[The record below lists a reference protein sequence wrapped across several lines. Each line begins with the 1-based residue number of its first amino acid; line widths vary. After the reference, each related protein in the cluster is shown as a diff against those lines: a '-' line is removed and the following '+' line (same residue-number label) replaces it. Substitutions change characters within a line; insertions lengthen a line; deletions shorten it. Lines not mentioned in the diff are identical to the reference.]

1 MILTCRLGRVS
12 SVVSLRRVAM
22 VGRERFRLANRRVI
36 PYTDGMNRLLFS
48 GLFVLALALLGR
60 GETVKD
66 REGAV
71 RGDKAK
77 MAGDE
82 RWIYN
87 DIDKGFAEAKAT
99 GKPLLV
105 VLRCVPC
112 LACMGM
118 DASVL
123 TSSAVAPLL
132 DQFVCVRVINA
143 NALDLSKFQFDYD
156 LSFSTMFFHPD
167 GTLLARFGSWRHQKD
182 EQDTTLEGY
191 VATLKE
197 TLNLHAGYP
206 GNKSALEGKQGRPVK
221 WATPVDMPL
230 LAQKYERELNWDGQV
245 VQSCVHCHQ
254 IGDAMRA
261 DFRNRGEMIPTSLI
275 FPMPATETIGIH
287 LDTESAGR
295 VVSVD
300 AGSPAGVAGIQAGDE
315 LLGLDGQRIVSLAD
329 AAWALHHA
337 PESGPLAAIVRRG
350 GANQT
355 LTIELPPEWRF
366 KSDIGRRVGT
376 WPMRGMATGGLR
388 LEALTAEEKSKLG
401 IVSDGLALKVLSAGK
416 YGPHGAARKA
426 GFLPDDILVEVE
438 GVVGDMS
445 EGEFIGRLLQVYP
458 KKRSVPTEVLRKGKR
473 VKLNLPMQ

>member
-1 MILTCRLGRVS
+1 MLSVGGVS
-12 SVVSLRRVAM
+12 A
-22 VGRERFRLANRRVI
+22 
-36 PYTDGMNRLLFS
+36 
-48 GLFVLALALLGR
+48 
-60 GETVKD
+60 ETVKD

-71 RGDKAK
+71 RKDRDV
-77 MAGDE
+77 MAEDE

-87 DIDKGFAEAKAT
+87 DIDKGFAKAKET

-123 TSSAVAPLL
+123 TSDEVAPLL

-156 LSFSTMFFHPD
+156 LSFSTLFFHGD
-167 GTLLARFGSWRHQKD
+167 GALLARFGSWRHQKD

-191 VATLKE
+191 MATMKE
-197 TLNLHAGYP
+197 VLNLHAGYP
-206 GNKSALEGKQGRPVK
+206 GNKSALEGKQARPVK
-221 WATPVDMPL
+221 WATPVDMPV
-230 LAQKYERELNWDGQV
+230 LAQKYERELNWEGQV

-261 DFRNRGEMIPTSLI
+261 DYRNRGEMIPSSLI
-275 FPMPATETIGIH
+275 YPMPATETIGIH
-287 LDTESAGR
+287 LDTESAGK
-295 VVSVD
+295 VSVVE
-300 AGSPAGVAGIQAGDE
+300 AESPAGRAGIQAGDE
-315 LLGLDGQRIVSLAD
+315 LLGLAGQRIVSLAD

-337 PESGPLAAIVRRG
+337 PDAGPLAAIVRRG
-350 GANQT
+350 DANQT
-355 LTIELPPEWRF
+355 LNIDLPAEWRF

-388 LEALTAEEKSKLG
+388 LEALPADEKSKLG
-401 IVSDGLALKVLSAGK
+401 IAADGLALKVLSAGK

-426 GFLPDDILVEVE
+426 GFQPDDILVAVE
-438 GVVGDMS
+438 GVSGSMD
-445 EGEFIGRLLQVYP
+445 EGEFIGRLLQAYP
-458 KKRSVPTEVLRKGKR
+458 KKKTVPTEVLRKGKR
-473 VKLNLPMQ
+473 VKLKLPMQ

>member
-1 MILTCRLGRVS
+1 MQ
-12 SVVSLRRVAM
+12 RVAM
-22 VGRERFRLANRRVI
+22 MDRERFRLANWRVI
-36 PYTDGMNRLLFS
+36 PYTGGMIRLLFT
-48 GLFVLALALLGR
+48 GLLVLAVAILGR
-60 GETVKD
+60 AETVKD

-123 TSSAVAPLL
+123 TSSEVAPLL

-182 EQDTTLEGY
+182 EQDTTLAGY

-206 GNKSALEGKQGRPVK
+206 GNRFAFEGKQAKPLK
-221 WATPVDMPL
+221 WATPVDMPV
-230 LAQKYERELNWDGQV
+230 LAQKYERELNWEGQV

-261 DFRNRGEMIPTSLI
+261 DYRNRGERIPTSLI

-300 AGSPAGVAGIQAGDE
+300 ADSPAGIAGIQAGDE
-315 LLGLDGQRIVSLAD
+315 LLGLDGQRIVSLNGDRWVAD
-329 AAWALHHA
+329 
-337 PESGPLAAIVRRG
+337 G
-350 GANQT
+350 GAACGGEVQAGNR
-355 LTIELPPEWRF
+355 IGWSGAEGPECREVWPSR
-366 KSDIGRRVGT
+366 SGTEGGVPAGRH
-376 WPMRGMATGGLR
+376 P
-388 LEALTAEEKSKLG
+388 
-401 IVSDGLALKVLSAGK
+401 
-416 YGPHGAARKA
+416 
-426 GFLPDDILVEVE
+426 
-438 GVVGDMS
+438 
-445 EGEFIGRLLQVYP
+445 GR
-458 KKRSVPTEVLRKGKR
+458 S
-473 VKLNLPMQ
+473 